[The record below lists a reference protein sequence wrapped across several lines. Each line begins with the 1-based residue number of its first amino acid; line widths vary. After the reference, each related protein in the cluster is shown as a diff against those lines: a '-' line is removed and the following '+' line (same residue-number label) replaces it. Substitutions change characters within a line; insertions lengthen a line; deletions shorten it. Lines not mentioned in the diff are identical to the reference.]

1 MLLIT
6 YEQNVLCLMSYVVSF
21 FSENDLITPTQ
32 VSSIRVGLIPA
43 GLG

>member
-6 YEQNVLCLMSYVVSF
+6 YEQDVLCRMSYVVSF
-21 FSENDLITPTQ
+21 FTEKEIPTPTQ
-32 VSSIRVGLIPA
+32 VCSIRVGLLLA